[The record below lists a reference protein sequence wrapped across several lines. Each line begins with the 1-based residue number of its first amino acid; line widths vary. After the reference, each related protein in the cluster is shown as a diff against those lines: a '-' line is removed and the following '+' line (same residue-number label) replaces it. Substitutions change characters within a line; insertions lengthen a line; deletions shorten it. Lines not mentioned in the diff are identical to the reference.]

1 MFRSDLN
8 DDSNGEYHTLRG
20 HGITTSEHVGDAK
33 RDLGEMR
40 RWISGTAYGAPRSA
54 PTRVPM
60 ERRET
65 IRPSRTVENEQ
76 VDTSPGVE
84 QVAKRRRKSS
94 INKISD
100 I

>member
-1 MFRSDLN
+1 MGR
-8 DDSNGEYHTLRG
+8 E
-20 HGITTSEHVGDAK
+20 IWQA
-33 RDLGEMR
+33 
-40 RWISGTAYGAPRSA
+40 AYGAPARA

-65 IRPSRTVENEQ
+65 MRPSRIVENEQ
-76 VDTSPGVE
+76 VATSPGVE

-94 INKISD
+94 INKIFD

>member
-1 MFRSDLN
+1 
-8 DDSNGEYHTLRG
+8 
-20 HGITTSEHVGDAK
+20 
-33 RDLGEMR
+33 
-40 RWISGTAYGAPRSA
+40 
-54 PTRVPM
+54 M

-76 VDTSPGVE
+76 VDASPGVE